1 MNYDDYSSQDRKI
14 LTWDKKN
21 YEGFIGS
28 FSLNELDEMAWY
40 LANHPYHPV
49 ICDYSYNDSE
59 DRSGLLYDYIGHWLY
74 ELINDGAIL
83 GAEDARTLFEILI
96 SLC

>member
-28 FSLNELDEMAWY
+28 FSIDELGEMAWY

-49 ICDYSYNDSE
+49 ICDYSYNDGE
-59 DRSGLLYDYIGHWLY
+59 DRFALLYDYIGHWLY
-74 ELINDGAIL
+74 ELINDAAI
-83 GAEDARTLFEILI
+83 GHAEVARTLLEILV
-96 SLC
+96 SL